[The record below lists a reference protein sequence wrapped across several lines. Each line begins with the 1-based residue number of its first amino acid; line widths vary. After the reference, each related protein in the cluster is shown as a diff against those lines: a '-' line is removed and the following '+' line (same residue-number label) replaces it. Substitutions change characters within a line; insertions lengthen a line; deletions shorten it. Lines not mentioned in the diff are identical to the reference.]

1 MDSEQGTP
9 VAAPGNGDSTPPE
22 REQLRDVLAEEEQTR
37 AEMAERDDRIEELE
51 SLLGAARD
59 QLESR
64 KGDLDNAFA
73 ETAALQEEKEKAM
86 CGYRDALRL
95 AHPEIPPD
103 LIRGET
109 VEELSA
115 SVESA
120 QALVQKVRTALQSEK
135 DAARVPAGA
144 PVGSGPDLT
153 GLSAREKI
161 AAGVTTKK

>member
-22 REQLRDVLAEEEQTR
+22 REQLRQMLTEEEE
-37 AEMAERDDRIEELE
+37 AKEAMKERDDRIEQLE

-59 QLESR
+59 ELAGRSA
-64 KGDLDNAFA
+64 DLDNAWA

-95 AHPEIPPD
+95 AHPEIPAD

-120 QALVQKVRTALQSEK
+120 QALVQKVRSALQSEK

-144 PVGSGPDLT
+144 PVGSGPDLS

-161 AAGVTTKK
+161 SAGVTTAK

>member
-1 MDSEQGTP
+1 MDNEQGTP

-22 REQLRDVLAEEEQTR
+22 RENLKAMLEDEEKSRE
-37 AEMAERDDRIEELE
+37 AVKERDDRIEELE
-51 SLLGAARD
+51 SLLEAARD
-59 QLESR
+59 ELVNR
-64 KGDLDNAFA
+64 RADLDNAWA
-73 ETAALQEEKEKAM
+73 ETTALQAEKEKAM
-86 CGYRDALRL
+86 CGCRDALRL

-120 QALVQKVRTALQSEK
+120 KALVQRVRAALQSEK

-144 PVGSGPDLT
+144 PVGSGPDPS

-161 AAGVTTKK
+161 SAGVATAK